1 MSNETFD
8 DFDIKKILRILP
20 HRYPFLL
27 VDRVLEMDKENHTI
41 LGQKNVTINEPFF
54 QGHFPTAP
62 IMPGVLML
70 EAIAQIGG
78 ILLHE
83 CGYQDK
89 IALFLTI
96 NHVKFRHAVFPGD
109 ILHLTAKGKV
119 FGSKGGRIEGKAMV
133 GSKVAT
139 EATIGYA
146 LMNRAEFLKE

>member
-1 MSNETFD
+1 MSEEAL
-8 DFDIKKILRILP
+8 DFDIKRILKILP

-27 VDRVLEMDKENHTI
+27 VDRVLDIDIENHTI
-41 LGQKNVTINEPFF
+41 LGQKNVTINEHFF
-54 QGHFPTAP
+54 QGHFPSAP

-83 CGYQDK
+83 SGYQDK

-96 NHVKFRHAVFPGD
+96 KNVKFRKAVFPGD
-109 ILHLTAKGKV
+109 ILHLSAKGKV

-139 EATIGYA
+139 EAQIGYA
-146 LMNRAEFLKE
+146 LLNRSEFLKE